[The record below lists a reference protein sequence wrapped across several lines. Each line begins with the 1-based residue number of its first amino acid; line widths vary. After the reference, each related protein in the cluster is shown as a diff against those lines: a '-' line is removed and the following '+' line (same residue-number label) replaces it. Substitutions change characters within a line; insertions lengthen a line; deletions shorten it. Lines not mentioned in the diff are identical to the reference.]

1 MDYVKRPIPINTLEG
16 VMLQV
21 TIWEKH
27 THAALLIVEENFHRK
42 SIAINMNECT
52 KFQQVKICVM
62 CVTFVT
68 VFFDNVDS
76 LKQHKLQHSS
86 SKKFICRYCKVHGY
100 TRSND

>member
-27 THAALLIVEENFHRK
+27 THAAFLIVEENFHRK
-42 SIAINMNECT
+42 SIAINTNECI
-52 KFQQVKICVM
+52 KFQQVKMCVM

-68 VFFDNVDS
+68 VY
-76 LKQHKLQHSS
+76 
-86 SKKFICRYCKVHGY
+86 FIMW
-100 TRSND
+100 TL